1 MGTHFTLSES
11 SRRISALTLVLC
23 MPVMIQNYIL
33 KQDMNYLS
41 QRKQLMQRVAFHD
54 NMILFNVEAG
64 NVYDFCQIRKPCII
78 YSVMH

>member
-23 MPVMIQNYIL
+23 MPVMIQNYVL

-41 QRKQLMQRVAFHD
+41 QRKQLMQQVAFHD
-54 NMILFNVEAG
+54 NMILFNVDAG
-64 NVYDFCQIRKPCII
+64 NVYDFCQIRKPSII